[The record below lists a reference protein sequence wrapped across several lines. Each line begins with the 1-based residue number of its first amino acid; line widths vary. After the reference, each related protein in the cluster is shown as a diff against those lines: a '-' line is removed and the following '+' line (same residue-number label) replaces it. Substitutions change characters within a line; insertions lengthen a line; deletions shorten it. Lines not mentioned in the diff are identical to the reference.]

1 MACILVDGVVQS
13 TFTIKDLENAI
24 KDILSRDDN
33 QMIIS
38 PEGGIGYIPRKEYA
52 ERSFPNL
59 IIPAQVQEDINKE
72 IINSLH
78 SYKPFS
84 KCLSNG

>member
-1 MACILVDGVVQS
+1 MACILIDGVVQS

-52 ERSFPNL
+52 ERSFPKL
-59 IIPAQVQEDINKE
+59 TVPSEVQEDINKE

-84 KCLSNG
+84 KCLNNG

>member
-1 MACILVDGVVQS
+1 MACILINGEVQS

-33 QMIIS
+33 QMIVS

-52 ERSFPNL
+52 ERSFPKL
-59 IIPAQVQEDINKE
+59 TVPSEVQEDINKE